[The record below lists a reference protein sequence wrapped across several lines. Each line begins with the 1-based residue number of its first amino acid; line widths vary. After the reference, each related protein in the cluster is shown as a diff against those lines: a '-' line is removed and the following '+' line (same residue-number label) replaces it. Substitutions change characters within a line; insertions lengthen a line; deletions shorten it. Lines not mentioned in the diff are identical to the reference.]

1 MQLWTHFNVGFMAE
15 CDARKAVIR
24 ERGVLN
30 VRRENEER
38 RLTKQRASSIG
49 KQLGFAKMST
59 DAS

>member
-1 MQLWTHFNVGFMAE
+1 MAE